1 MKKLAVLVI
10 GALLPCASSFAQTD
24 ADRIRKL
31 EEAVRQLQEQNVDL
45 KREVNQLKSTPP
57 AASPPGTNWLADA
70 LSPNKRSPFVLPLG
84 KELKL
89 KLGGFIQGQGE
100 FGDPGS
106 FEGNFS
112 DNVIGTT
119 RVPVNDRFRLR
130 RARIN
135 VSGEI
140 LEEFDFKLEGE
151 FQQGDGLSGGRTGFS
166 GTDLFLNWHRFPE
179 AQFKFGQWKAPF
191 GLEQLTSDTAL
202 FTAERSL
209 VTSALTPERQVGA
222 AIWGKPLANIAPK
235 NLTDLIDYSF
245 GIYNGNGRNTIVND
259 DNTFMLV
266 GRVTSTPFKGKL
278 WNQPA
283 SWRVGANGYRSRFA
297 AGTRIAQSVGLVL
310 NPDGALT
317 AFTPTGLAQG
327 EGWGIDQWLNFGPFD
342 LIAEYLEGN
351 FRPKDNTAFD
361 EFTANGYYVQ
371 GSSYLPFLG
380 GKKFQLVAKW
390 ERFNPGQAEND
401 NIKSVTGGVNYYIN
415 GDALKL
421 MLDYI
426 HTWSDFRD
434 HNPGT
439 GETEFDMVLGR
450 VQLMF

>member
-1 MKKLAVLVI
+1 MKNLAVLVV

-31 EEAVRQLQEQNVDL
+31 EEAVRQLQQENVHL
-45 KREVNQLKSTPP
+45 KREVNELKGTPP
-57 AASPPGTNWLADA
+57 ATTAVGTNWLADA
-70 LSPNKRSPFVLPLG
+70 MSPGKRSPFVLPLG

-135 VSGEI
+135 VSGEF
-140 LEEFDFKLEGE
+140 LEDFDFKLEGE
-151 FQQGDGLSGGRTGFS
+151 FQQADGLSGGRTGFS
-166 GTDLFLNWHRFPE
+166 GSDLFLNWHRFPE
-179 AQFKFGQWKAPF
+179 AQLKFGQWKAPF
-191 GLEQLTSDTAL
+191 GLEQTTSDTAL
-202 FTAERSL
+202 LTAERSL
-209 VTSALTPERQVGA
+209 VTSALTPDRQVGA
-222 AIWGKPLANIAPK
+222 AIWGKPLANVGSK
-235 NLTDLIDYSF
+235 NLADLIDYSF

-266 GRVTSTPFKGKL
+266 GRVSLTPFKGKL
-278 WNQPA
+278 WDRPA

-297 AGTRIAQSVGLVL
+297 PGTRIGQSVGLSL
-310 NPDGALT
+310 NADGALT
-317 AFTPTGLAQG
+317 AFTPTGLAKG
-327 EGWGIDQWLNFGPFD
+327 EAWGIDQSLNVGPFD

-351 FRPKDNTAFD
+351 YRPIDNTAFD

-380 GKKFQLVAKW
+380 EKKFQLVAKW
-390 ERFNPGQAEND
+390 ESFNPGQAQND
-401 NIKSVTGGVNYYIN
+401 DIKSITGGLNYYIN
-415 GDALKL
+415 GDAIKL

-434 HNPGT
+434 NNPGT

>member
-1 MKKLAVLVI
+1 MKKLAVFVI
-10 GALLPCASSFAQTD
+10 GALLPCASSFAQAD
-24 ADRIRKL
+24 ADRLRKL
-31 EEAVRQLQEQNVDL
+31 EEAVRQLQQENVDL

-57 AASPPGTNWLADA
+57 AATPPGTNWLADA
-70 LSPNKRSPFVLPLG
+70 MSPDKRSPFVLPLG

-89 KLGGFIQGQGE
+89 RLGGFIQGQGE

-112 DNVIGTT
+112 DNVIGTS
-119 RVPVNDRFRLR
+119 RVPLNDRFRLR

-135 VSGEI
+135 VSGE
-140 LEEFDFKLEGE
+140 LFEDFDFKLEGE
-151 FQQGDGLSGGRTGFS
+151 FQNADGLSGNRTGFS

-179 AQFKFGQWKAPF
+179 AQLKFGQWKAPF

-209 VTSALTPERQVGA
+209 VTTALTPERQVGA

-245 GIYNGNGRNTIVND
+245 GIYNGNGRNTVVND
-259 DNTFMLV
+259 DNTFMFV
-266 GRVTSTPFKGKL
+266 GRLSSTPFKGKL
-278 WNQPA
+278 WDHPA
-283 SWRVGANGYRSRFA
+283 SWRLGANGYRSRFA
-297 AGTRIAQSVGLVL
+297 PGTRISQSGGLSL
-310 NPDGALT
+310 NADGALT

-351 FRPKDNTAFD
+351 FRPKDNTAFE

-371 GSSYLPFLG
+371 GSYYLPFLG
-380 GKKFQLVAKW
+380 GKKLQLVGKW
-390 ERFNPGQAEND
+390 ESYNPGQAEDD
-401 NIKSVTGGVNYYIN
+401 NIKSVTGGLNYYIN
-415 GDALKL
+415 GDALKM

-434 HNPGT
+434 NNPGT
-439 GETEFDMVLGR
+439 GDTEFDLLLAR

>member
-10 GALLPCASSFAQTD
+10 GALLPCASSFAQAD
-24 ADRIRKL
+24 ADRLRKL
-31 EEAVRQLQEQNVDL
+31 EEAVRQLQQENVDL

-57 AASPPGTNWLADA
+57 AASPPGTNWLADVMK
-70 LSPNKRSPFVLPLG
+70 PDKRSPFVLPLG

-112 DNVIGTT
+112 DNVIGTS
-119 RVPVNDRFRLR
+119 RVPLNDRFRLR

-135 VSGEI
+135 VSGEV
-140 LEEFDFKLEGE
+140 LEDFDFKLEGE
-151 FQQGDGLSGGRTGFS
+151 FQNADGISGGRTGFS

-179 AQFKFGQWKAPF
+179 AQIKFGQWKAPF

-209 VTSALTPERQVGA
+209 VTTALTPERQVGA
-222 AIWGKPLANIAPK
+222 AIWGKPLVNIVPK
-235 NLTDLIDYSF
+235 NLTDVIEYSF
-245 GIYNGNGRNTIVND
+245 GIYNGNGRNTVVND
-259 DNTFMLV
+259 DNTFMFV
-266 GRVTSTPFKGKL
+266 GRLSSTPFKGEL
-278 WNQPA
+278 WGHPA
-283 SWRVGANGYRSRFA
+283 SWRLGANGYRSRFA
-297 AGTRIAQSVGLVL
+297 PGTRISQSGGLSL
-310 NPDGALT
+310 NADGALT

-327 EGWGIDQWLNFGPFD
+327 EGWGVDQWLNFGPFD

-351 FRPKDNTAFD
+351 FRPKDNTAFN

-371 GSSYLPFLG
+371 GSYYLPFLG
-380 GKKFQLVAKW
+380 GKKFQLVGKW
-390 ERFNPGQAEND
+390 ESYNPGQAEED
-401 NIKSVTGGVNYYIN
+401 DIKSVTGGLNYYIN

-434 HNPGT
+434 NNPVAD
-439 GETEFDMVLGR
+439 ETEFDLLLAR